1 VAKKSKSQ
9 HTEENCIMKGR
20 VNDLFTGFHDIA
32 SKLADNQEQMVRGM
46 SKVEAKMESV
56 SCLER
61 RLDKKVDK
69 IEDSV
74 SANTKTLYKM
84 IGGVG
89 VLTTLI
95 PLTLKFFF

>member
-1 VAKKSKSQ
+1 
-9 HTEENCIMKGR
+9 MKGR